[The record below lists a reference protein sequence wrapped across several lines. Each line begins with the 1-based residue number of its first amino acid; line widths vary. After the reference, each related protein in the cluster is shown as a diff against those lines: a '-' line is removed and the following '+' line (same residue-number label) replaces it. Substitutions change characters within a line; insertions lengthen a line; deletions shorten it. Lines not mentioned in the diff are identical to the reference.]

1 MARAAM
7 LLTFFLVQS
16 LYAQNAKEPFFVMTR
31 GLKGEREA
39 LQVKAELQM
48 ARDTRYCRGAM
59 IPAAQKNWSCEGV
72 GPGVE
77 RCEREY
83 KCARVRPDLS
93 RLSETRRLIEQQKKL
108 SAVSGEHQIS
118 TRPEVKLARVS
129 LPAAN
134 ASLKK
139 ERGIPLRN
147 QTQTASAVTVGRSA
161 PSSQTQR
168 PAAPTS
174 TDPILSFRQ
183 EQSSMDTVSSWQDE
197 QDREDI
203 EELLLEEPTA
213 PTKSSMNEKRNE
225 EADVT
230 GLQFLRAAVTYLQ
243 ASDDFGESQ
252 STFNFAWVPRYRF
265 ANGFGLR
272 AQLGFHQY
280 TIPLEEE
287 ETFTVIDTFGLLQY
301 TFWEKWTVEVGLGQ
315 QKWSTEYLAGV
326 SGTMLGVSYELGHPW
341 LDTLSVQTTSLSGS
355 TEDELT
361 QENISE
367 LRFSFAVS
375 F

>member
-1 MARAAM
+1 MGHGFSLAIKGMTLTYSFVIIKKRPQGWIMARAAL

-16 LYAQNAKEPFFVMTR
+16 LYAQNAQEPFFVMTQ

-59 IPAAQKNWSCEGV
+59 IPAAQKSWSCEGV

-83 KCARVRPDLS
+83 KCARVRPDLL

-139 ERGIPLRN
+139 ERGISLRE
-147 QTQTASAVTVGRSA
+147 QSQTASAVSVGRSA
-161 PSSQTQR
+161 PEQQR
-168 PAAPTS
+168 QRTAAPTS

-183 EQSSMDTVSSWQDE
+183 ESSPVDAVGSWEDQQD
-197 QDREDI
+197 
-203 EELLLEEPTA
+203 
-213 PTKSSMNEKRNE
+213 
-225 EADVT
+225 
-230 GLQFLRAAVTYLQ
+230 
-243 ASDDFGESQ
+243 
-252 STFNFAWVPRYRF
+252 
-265 ANGFGLR
+265 
-272 AQLGFHQY
+272 
-280 TIPLEEE
+280 
-287 ETFTVIDTFGLLQY
+287 
-301 TFWEKWTVEVGLGQ
+301 
-315 QKWSTEYLAGV
+315 
-326 SGTMLGVSYELGHPW
+326 
-341 LDTLSVQTTSLSGS
+341 
-355 TEDELT
+355 
-361 QENISE
+361 
-367 LRFSFAVS
+367 
-375 F
+375 